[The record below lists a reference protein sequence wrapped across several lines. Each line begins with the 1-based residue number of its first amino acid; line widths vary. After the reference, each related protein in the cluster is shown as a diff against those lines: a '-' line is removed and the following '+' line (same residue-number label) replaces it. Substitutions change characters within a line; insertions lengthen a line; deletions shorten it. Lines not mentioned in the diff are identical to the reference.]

1 MNFINNI
8 RSLINSN
15 NNSNNNPNNNPNNNR
30 NNYDATILR
39 NQEVSN
45 YLNNVIFPT
54 TLLISD
60 SDYEFQPSLP
70 YRIMYAYRS
79 IHDTSFIE
87 NFINNTI
94 TNNTHSPKKVI
105 TDDELRKLKHITF
118 KKEDEINSNI
128 ECPIMCYEFNEN
140 EEIIKLPCQHNYNKE
155 AILKWLNE
163 ESHTCPVCRYK
174 FEYKEIDSSPIMIN
188 ENNTYENNTDENNT
202 DENNTDENNT
212 DENNTDENNTDEN
225 NSDENNTDQNENTI
239 NAFYNL
245 FNSTINS
252 TINSTNFISV
262 DEYMMQEILLNS
274 FNSNSNS
281 NSNSN

>member
-140 EEIIKLPCQHNYNKE
+140 EEIIKLPCQHNYNKD
-155 AILKWLNE
+155 AILKWLKQ
-163 ESHTCPVCRYK
+163 ESHTCPICRYE
-174 FEYKEIDSSPIMIN
+174 FEYKEISNVKDEN
-188 ENNTYENNTDENNT
+188 ENENENENEDE
-202 DENNTDENNT
+202 DEDE
-212 DENNTDENNTDEN
+212 DEDLN
-225 NSDENNTDQNENTI
+225 NTI
-239 NAFYNL
+239 N
-245 FNSTINS
+245 SINS
-252 TINSTNFISV
+252 INSPNNYISV
-262 DEYMMQEILLNS
+262 DEFMMQEILLNS
-274 FNSNSNS
+274 FSTNNAYSNN
-281 NSNSN
+281 